1 MITSEYLDWFN
12 QEFEDTQTLIW
23 CATEASPKDALIA
36 YGATPKGIISVR
48 LSAHDPI
55 DYPVSLLA
63 GRIGSGILLVDRYR
77 FDPADRL
84 RSLSRLG
91 QCLSVN
97 WSDFSP
103 DVISYADQGE
113 ILVRFDP
120 KMRDESVAD
129 LVYPSVA
136 EVDQWILSTA
146 AGRSAW
152 DKHWPTA
159 LLETAEALV
168 GASIDPAWTEL
179 SHLGVLASS
188 SESDVMP
195 VESGNVHPSVTDSA
209 TSAEI
214 SSAIA
219 GPPPPSTANE
229 ALGFWRTIQEGD

>member
-12 QEFEDTQTLIW
+12 QEFEDAQTLIW
-23 CATEASPKDALIA
+23 CATEASPRDVLVA
-36 YGATPKGIISVR
+36 YGTTPEGIISVQ
-48 LSAHDPI
+48 LSARDPI

-63 GRIGSGILLVDRYR
+63 GRIGSGILLIDRYR

-84 RSLSRLG
+84 CSLSRLG

-136 EVDQWILSTA
+136 EVDRWILGTT

-152 DKHWPTA
+152 NKHWPTA
-159 LLETAEALV
+159 FLETAESLV
-168 GASIDPAWTEL
+168 GASVDPAWTEL
-179 SHLGVLASS
+179 LHLGVLASS
-188 SESDVMP
+188 SESDAISA
-195 VESGNVHPSVTDSA
+195 ENDSIRPSVTDP
-209 TSAEI
+209 TNSAEVP
-214 SSAIA
+214 SAIA
-219 GPPPPSTANE
+219 GPPPSSPANE
-229 ALGFWRTIQEGD
+229 ALHFWHSIQDGD